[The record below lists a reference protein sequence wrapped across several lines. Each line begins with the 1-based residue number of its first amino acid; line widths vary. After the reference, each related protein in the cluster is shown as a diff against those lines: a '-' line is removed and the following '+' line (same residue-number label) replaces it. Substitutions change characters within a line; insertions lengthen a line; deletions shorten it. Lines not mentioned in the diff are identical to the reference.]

1 MRIARRSVLAATLT
15 AIAAG
20 TPAAGAQQTL
30 LNVSYDPTRELYA
43 ALNPLF
49 ARAWQARTGQ
59 DVTIRASH
67 GGSGA
72 QARAVIDGLEADV
85 VTLALAPDIDAI
97 SERSGLVAPGWR
109 DRLPDRS
116 VPYTSTILFV
126 VRRGNPK
133 GIKDWGDLVRPG
145 VGVITPNPKTSGGA
159 RWTYLAA
166 LGWALRA
173 HGGDKARAEAYVG
186 ELYGHVPVL
195 DTGARGST
203 ITFAQRNQGD
213 VLLAWEDDAL
223 LATRQIGRGRLEIV
237 VPSLSIVAE
246 PVAAVVDKV
255 VDRRGTRALAEAYL
269 QFLWTPE
276 AQEVVARHG
285 LRPRDTAAMARHA
298 DSFPGLAT
306 FTIADVFGE
315 WRDVQREHFGDG
327 GVFDR
332 VYKPGR

>member
-1 MRIARRSVLAATLT
+1 MRIARRSALTGLLMATAARV
-15 AIAAG
+15 
-20 TPAAGAQQTL
+20 PGAMAQTTL

-49 ARAWQARTGQ
+49 TRTWKAQTGE
-59 DVTIRASH
+59 DIAVRTSH

-97 SERSGLVAPGWR
+97 ATRGGLVAPGWQ

-145 VGVITPNPKTSGGA
+145 VSVITPNPKTSGGA

-166 LGWALRA
+166 LGWALQA
-173 HGGDKARAEAYVG
+173 NGGNQARAEAYLG
-186 ELYGHVPVL
+186 DLYGHVPVL

-223 LATRQIGRGRLEIV
+223 LAIRQLGRDRLDIV
-237 VPSLSIVAE
+237 APSLSIVAE
-246 PVAAVVDKV
+246 PAVAVVDKV
-255 VDRRGTRALAEAYL
+255 VDRRGTRAMADAYL
-269 QFLWTPE
+269 HFLWTPE
-276 AQEVVARHG
+276 AQQIVAQHG
-285 LRPRDTAAMARHA
+285 LRPRDAAALARHA
-298 DSFPGLAT
+298 DLFRMLPT
-306 FTIADVFGE
+306 FTITDMFGGWE
-315 WRDVQREHFGDG
+315 KVQPEHFGDG

-332 VYKPGR
+332 LYKPGR